1 MLEDLRC
8 INCRQLLLR
17 TSLELLA
24 KRQGPLRDTERP
36 IVEIKCERCGKI
48 NIFHHNPDA
57 YIQKQQHPYASL
69 LGGEP
74 DD

>member
-8 INCRQLLLR
+8 NRCHQLLLR

-36 IVEIKCERCGKI
+36 VVEIKCERCGKI
-48 NIFHHNPDA
+48 NSFFYDPDA
-57 YIQKQQHPYASL
+57 YIKKQHYPYASL

>member
-8 INCRQLLLR
+8 NRCRQLLLR

-24 KRQGPLRDTERP
+24 KRQGPLRDTDKP
-36 IVEIKCERCGKI
+36 VVEIKCERCGKI
-48 NIFHHNPDA
+48 NSFHHDPAA
-57 YIQKQQHPYASL
+57 YIKKQHYPTASL
-69 LGGEP
+69 FGGES

>member
-8 INCRQLLLR
+8 TKCRQLLLR

-24 KRQGPLRDTERP
+24 KRQGPLRDAERP
-36 IVEIKCERCGKI
+36 VVEIKCERCGKI
-48 NIFHHNPDA
+48 NCFYYDPAA
-57 YIQKQQHPYASL
+57 YIKKQQYPTATLFGNSS
-69 LGGEP
+69 